1 MKTNEKYDIAK
12 SMGSICRKSSSESTV
27 HSKIGLHQETRKIPN
42 KHSKLRLKKP
52 EKKKKEHPKPK
63 ISRRK

>member
-12 SMGSICRKSSSESTV
+12 SMGSICRKSSSESKV
-27 HSKIGLHQETRKIPN
+27 YSKIGLHQETRKIPN

-52 EKKKKEHPKPK
+52 EKKKRTSKAQN
-63 ISRRK
+63 